1 MFPLMLLLMMFPL
14 MLLLMMF
21 PLMLLLMFF
30 LLVLK
35 LRILPSKQLW
45 ALRARPDL
53 GSGWSSLSVM
63 KIFHMF
69 IQRILAGK
77 FVITSVAL
85 QRFFPFPSVHSILMS
100 HNDFFCVSHIVTLVA
115 GNRFAP
121 GRPMNPILVILKVCH
136 APSELGGAEVALEH
150 FSHML
155 GSAVPH

>member
-35 LRILPSKQLW
+35 LRILPRKHLW
-45 ALRARPDL
+45 ALRTRPDL
-53 GSGWSSLSVM
+53 CSGWSSLHDM

-77 FVITSVAL
+77 FVITFVAL
-85 QRFFPFPSVHSILMS
+85 QRLFPFPPVHSILMIPD
-100 HNDFFCVSHIVTLVA
+100 DFFRVSHVVTLA
-115 GNRFAP
+115 TGNRIAP
-121 GRPMNPILVILKVCH
+121 GCSMNPILVILKVCH
-136 APSELGGAEVALEH
+136 APSDLGGAEVALEH
-150 FSHML
+150 FSTML